1 MEPTPCAPAALA
13 AQKAPGEIVG
23 RLPLLGVGVGLDVGV
38 CVALGE
44 GEGVALGEALGLE
57 VGALVEDSEG
67 LGEGLGEGDPVGSG
81 GEEREALL
89 GSLIIWLLAQLPNID
104 FRDEYS
110 A

>member
-1 MEPTPCAPAALA
+1 MEPTPCVPAALA

-23 RLPLLGVGVGLDVGV
+23 RLLLLGVGVGLGVGV
-38 CVALGE
+38 RVALGE
-44 GEGVALGEALGLE
+44 GEGVALGEALGLV

-67 LGEGLGEGDPVGSG
+67 LGEGVPVGSG